1 MLLIGKQDI
10 CREKVQLRDELT
22 KVQDVQWWEH
32 FKTALSHN
40 APAIDTF
47 S

>member
-1 MLLIGKQDI
+1 MLLIGKQDV

-32 FKTALSHN
+32 LITALSHH
-40 APAIDTF
+40 APVTDTF